1 MVEWWFKVLNL
12 ACKLYFG
19 LCSAE
24 ARFCHLDLRLRPE
37 EKEEEED
44 EGGREDEEV
53 EVLMEKEVFPLR
65 VDGTTTRERFRG
77 MTARGGGAT
86 RP

>member
-1 MVEWWFKVLNL
+1 MNL

-19 LCSAE
+19 LCRAE
-24 ARFCHLDLRLRPE
+24 AHFCHLDLRLRPE

-65 VDGTTTRERFRG
+65 VEGTTTRERFRG
-77 MTARGGGAT
+77 MTALGGGAT